1 MMRPAP
7 VIPLRSARCLPVALA
22 AVASLLAGSPSFA
35 AEAEPIQSVLQ
46 RTGKRLEEFVEHI
59 AWVRCMESVT
69 QSKLGKNGKVDFRE
83 ESLFDSLVLL
93 RLNGD
98 ELTVDESRQLERQTG
113 NPKNLPLLVTNGFST
128 LALVFH
134 PYYQASFEFTQLEE
148 EKVDGKRLV
157 RVQFQHVPGTRS
169 PAALELRG
177 HEYPLDLTGIAWID
191 PVTGAIAR
199 ITARLQSGLEDL
211 GLRSMHSEVRYAPIA
226 FAGLAESFWLPV
238 AATVDVESLHQH
250 WRNTHRFADYRRYS
264 VTMQIE
270 FPKQP

>member
-1 MMRPAP
+1 MKHSAEISRRFTRGW
-7 VIPLRSARCLPVALA
+7 PLAVA
-22 AVASLLAGSPSFA
+22 AVAFLLLGSPGFA
-35 AEAEPIQSVLQ
+35 ADTEPIQSVLQ

-69 QSKLGKNGKVDFRE
+69 QSKLGKNGKVDYNL

-93 RLNGD
+93 RLSGD

-113 NPKNLPLLVTNGFST
+113 NSKKLPLMATNGFST

-134 PYYQASFEFTQLEE
+134 PYYQASFEFTPLED
-148 EKVDGKRLV
+148 EKLDGKRLV

-169 PAALELRG
+169 PTALQLRG

-191 PVTGAIAR
+191 PVTGAIAK
-199 ITARLQSGLEDL
+199 ITAGLQSGMEDL
-211 GLRSMHSEVRYAPIA
+211 GVKAMHSEVRYAPVA
-226 FAGLAESFWLPV
+226 FAGLTESFWLPV